1 MKLLDMGDLKQ
12 LVARPE
18 SLCVSIY
25 MPTERAGKE
34 VSQNAIRF
42 KNLLRKAEKQLR
54 VYGMSENETNSFL
67 APGARLLD
75 SNKFWQY
82 QSDGLAAFIC
92 PDNFRYFR
100 LPHRFKELSV
110 VTKRFHIKPLLSVI
124 GLEGRY
130 YILALSQKN
139 VRLFQATRQGVS
151 DVELKDTPK
160 SLEEALKYEFPEKQL
175 QFYTGTPRRSGM
187 RDAVFY
193 GTGDADPNI
202 KNAIFRYFQV
212 VDKSVYALL
221 KEESAPLVLASVDY
235 LVAIYK
241 KASRCAPI
249 TEQSIKG
256 NPDELSAEELNKRAW
271 EIIQP
276 YVRRAEKEA
285 AAKYKSLAGSE
296 GKQTTNK
303 LPEVVRAAYHGR
315 LEALFVSVGVHRWG
329 TYDSETDEV
338 KLHEKESPGDQDL
351 LDLAAVHCLS
361 NKGTVFAVE
370 PGRMPDDSP
379 AAAILRY

>member
-12 LVARPE
+12 LVTRPE

-42 KNLLRKAEKQLR
+42 KNMLKAAEKQLR
-54 VYGMSENETNSFL
+54 SYGMSENESTAFL
-67 APGARLLD
+67 APGAKLLD

-92 PDNFRYFR
+92 PESFKYFR

-110 VTKRFHIKPLLSVI
+110 VTNRFHIKPLLSVI

-151 DVELKDTPK
+151 EVELDAPK
-160 SLEEALKYEFPEKQL
+160 SLEEALKHEFPEKQL
-175 QFYTGTPRRSGM
+175 QFHTEGPRRSGM

-193 GTGDADPNI
+193 GTGDSDPNV
-202 KNAIFRYFQV
+202 KNAILRFFQA
-212 VDKSVYALL
+212 VDKGVYALL

-241 KASRCAPI
+241 KASRCTTI
-249 TEQSIKG
+249 TEQAIKG

-271 EIIQP
+271 EIIKP
-276 YVRRAEKEA
+276 YVRRAEDEA

-296 GKQTTNK
+296 GKQATNK
-303 LPEVVRAAYHGR
+303 LTEVVRAAYHGR
-315 LEALFVSVGVHRWG
+315 LESLFVTVGVQQWG
-329 TYDSETDEV
+329 RYDPETDDV
-338 KLHEKESPGDQDL
+338 MLHEKESSGDQDL

-370 PGRMPDDSP
+370 PDRMPDDSP

>member
-12 LVARPE
+12 LVTRPE

-25 MPTERAGKE
+25 MPTERSGKE

-42 KNLLRKAEKQLR
+42 KNMLKTAEKQLR
-54 VYGMSENETNSFL
+54 AFGLSENETGEFL
-67 APGARLLD
+67 APGTRLLA

-92 PDNFRYFR
+92 PDSFKYFR

-110 VTKRFHIKPLLSVI
+110 VTNRFHIKPLLSVI

-130 YILALSQKN
+130 YILALSQNN

-151 DVELKDTPK
+151 EVELKDAPK

-175 QFYTGTPRRSGM
+175 QFHTEGPRRSGM
-187 RDAVFY
+187 RDSVFY

-202 KNAIFRYFQV
+202 KNAILRYFQA

-241 KASRCAPI
+241 KASRCSTI
-249 TEQSIKG
+249 TEQAIKG

-276 YVRRAEKEA
+276 YVRRAEEEA
-285 AAKYKSLAGSE
+285 AVKYKSLAGSE
-296 GKQTTNK
+296 GKQATNK

-315 LEALFVSVGVHRWG
+315 LESLFVSVGVQQWG
-329 TYDSETDEV
+329 TYDPETADVEI
-338 KLHEKESPGDQDL
+338 HEKETAGDQDL
-351 LDLAAVHCLS
+351 LDFAAVHCLS

-370 PGRMPDDSP
+370 PDRMPDDSP

>member
-42 KNLLRKAEKQLR
+42 KNMLRTAEKQLR
-54 VYGMSENETNSFL
+54 AYGMSENEVNAFL
-67 APGARLLD
+67 APAAKLLN

-92 PDNFRYFR
+92 PDDFKYFR

-110 VTKRFHIKPLLSVI
+110 ATKRFHIKPLLSVV

-130 YILALSQKN
+130 YVLALSQNN
-139 VRLFQATRQGVS
+139 VRLFQATRQGIGE
-151 DVELKDTPK
+151 VELKDAPK
-160 SLEEALKYEFPEKQL
+160 SLAEALQHEFPEKQL
-175 QFYTGTPRRSGM
+175 QFHTEGPRRSGM
-187 RDAVFY
+187 RDAVFF
-193 GTGDADPNI
+193 GTGDADPNV
-202 KNAIFRYFQV
+202 KNAIHRYFQA
-212 VDKSVYALL
+212 VDKGVYALL
-221 KEESAPLVLASVDY
+221 KEESAPLVLAAVDY

-241 KASRCAPI
+241 KASRCSTI
-249 TEQSIKG
+249 TEQAIKG
-256 NPDELSAEELNKRAW
+256 NPDELSADDLNKRAW
-271 EIIQP
+271 KIIQP
-276 YVRRAEKEA
+276 YVRRAEEDA
-285 AAKYKSLAGSE
+285 AAKYKSLAGAE
-296 GKQTTNK
+296 GKQATNK
-303 LPEVVRAAYHGR
+303 LPDVVRAAYHGR
-315 LEALFVSVGVHRWG
+315 LESLFVPVGVQQWG
-329 TYDSETDEV
+329 TYDPETDDV
-338 KLHEKESPGDQDL
+338 TIHDKEHPGDQDL

-370 PGRMPDDSP
+370 PQRMPDKSP

>member
-12 LVARPE
+12 LVNRPE

-42 KNLLRKAEKQLR
+42 KNLMKSAEKQLR
-54 VYGMSENETNSFL
+54 SFGLSENEIGDFL
-67 APGARLLD
+67 APGTKLLA

-82 QSDGLAAFIC
+82 QGDGLAAFIC
-92 PDNFRYFR
+92 RDSFKYFR
-100 LPHRFKELSV
+100 LPHRFKELAV
-110 VTKRFHIKPLLSVI
+110 VTNRFHIKPLLSVI

-151 DVELKDTPK
+151 EVELEEAPK
-160 SLEEALKYEFPEKQL
+160 SLEEALQYEFPEKQL
-175 QFYTGTPRRSGM
+175 QFHTEAPRRSGM

-202 KNAIFRYFQV
+202 KNAILRFFQV

-241 KASRCAPI
+241 RASRCTTI
-249 TEQSIKG
+249 TEQAIKG
-256 NPDELSAEELNKRAW
+256 NPDELSAEDLNKRAW
-271 EIIQP
+271 SIIQP
-276 YVRRAEKEA
+276 YVRRAEDEA
-285 AAKYKSLAGSE
+285 AAKYKSLVGTE
-296 GKQTTNK
+296 GKQVTNK
-303 LPEVVRAAYHGR
+303 LREIVRAAYHGR
-315 LEALFVSVGVHRWG
+315 LESLFVSVGVQRWG
-329 TYDSETDEV
+329 IYDPETNEV
-338 KLHEKESPGDQDL
+338 RIHDKETPGDQDL
-351 LDLAAVHCLS
+351 LDLAAVHCLLS
-361 NKGTVFAVE
+361 KGTVFAVE
-370 PGRMPDDSP
+370 PKRMPDESP